1 MSRCIRFLYCDTYF
15 VFSPP
20 PPTPPPQ
27 CHFRGGW
34 SCVRVSNRF
43 GVMFT
48 SNCSNI
54 CVSFCIILQAK
65 MLLRYIQ
72 ACTHDVTLLLLL
84 YIISTKGWGTTTCI
98 RQLEG
103 VGCNWGVVCLCF
115 LFCFVLFIC
124 LFCFCV
130 FVLLLFI
137 VNFCREFSLSL
148 SLCVCVCV

>member
-1 MSRCIRFLYCDTYF
+1 MSRCIRFLYCATHF

-20 PPTPPPQ
+20 PPPPPPQ

-34 SCVRVSNRF
+34 SCVCVSNRL

-54 CVSFCIILQAK
+54 CVSFFIILQAK

-84 YIISTKGWGTTTCI
+84 LYIISTKGWGTTTCI
-98 RQLEG
+98 RQWGGGGNWWEG
-103 VGCNWGVVCLCF
+103 CLF
-115 LFCFVLFIC
+115 VFFVLFCFVYL
-124 LFCFCV
+124 
-130 FVLLLFI
+130 FVLF
-137 VNFCREFSLSL
+137 
-148 SLCVCVCV
+148 LCVRFVIVFCEFL